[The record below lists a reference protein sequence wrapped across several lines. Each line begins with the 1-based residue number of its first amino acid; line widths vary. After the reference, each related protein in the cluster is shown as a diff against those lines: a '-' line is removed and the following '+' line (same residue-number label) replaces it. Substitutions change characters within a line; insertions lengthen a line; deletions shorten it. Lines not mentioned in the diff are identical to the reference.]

1 MIRPKVPTRA
11 GSLSTL
17 AYVLS
22 ARQGRSTAQ
31 AAQMLKEMTA
41 TASQGAR
48 RGYCG
53 CNSAESDGLNC
64 QRVSDPARSR
74 SSIHR
79 RFSHSEASFLMANL
93 AA

>member
-1 MIRPKVPTRA
+1 
-11 GSLSTL
+11 
-17 AYVLS
+17 
-22 ARQGRSTAQ
+22 
-31 AAQMLKEMTA
+31 MLKEMTA

-53 CNSAESDGLNC
+53 CNGAESDGLNC

-79 RFSHSEASFLMANL
+79 RLSHSGRRS
-93 AA
+93 